1 MKLLINETEK
11 VKTQYSK
18 ADGLNTRISIH
29 EKYSTNKMGLSN
41 WYFTVYQIKEGMKV
55 LELGCGTGLMWNTH
69 RDVIGKCSEL
79 VLSDFS
85 EGMVET
91 TKVNVGSLPN
101 VSYRVIDIQDIPYAD
116 GYFDAV
122 IANYMLYHVP
132 DIKKALS
139 EVHRVLKAGGNFYA
153 GTAGEHGAM
162 ETIVSWLGYDGIYVN
177 TFSLDN
183 GRQQLEEYFS
193 KVDTMRYVDSLEITN
208 LDDLMEYIYSGITF
222 RNVVTLSEAEVR
234 KILENHMENGVL
246 KLPKEPGTFVS
257 VK

>member
-234 KILENHMENGVL
+234 QILKDHMENGVL

>member
-1 MKLLINETEK
+1 MKLFINETEK

-55 LELGCGTGLMWNTH
+55 LELGCGTGVMWSAH

-91 TKVNVGSLPN
+91 TKANVGTLPN
-101 VSYRVIDIQDIPYAD
+101 VTYRVIDIQDIPYSD
-116 GYFDAV
+116 GNFDVV

-139 EVHRVLKAGGNFYA
+139 EVHRVLKAGGTFYA
-153 GTAGEHGAM
+153 GTTGEHGAM
-162 ETIVSWLGYDGIYVN
+162 ETIASWLGYDGIYVN

-183 GRQQLEEYFS
+183 GRKQLEEFFS
-193 KVDTMRYVDSLEITN
+193 KVDIMRYVDSLEITD

-222 RNVVTLSEAEVR
+222 RNVVTLSEEEVR
-234 KILENHMENGVL
+234 RILEAHMENGVL
-246 KLPKEPGTFVS
+246 KLPKEPGTFVA